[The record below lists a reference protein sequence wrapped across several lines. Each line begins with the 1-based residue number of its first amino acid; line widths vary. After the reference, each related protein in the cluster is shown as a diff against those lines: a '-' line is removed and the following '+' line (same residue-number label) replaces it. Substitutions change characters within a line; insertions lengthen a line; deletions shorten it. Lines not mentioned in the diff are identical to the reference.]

1 MRERPDR
8 DLDRAGAP
16 NRHLDGG
23 EPGSQRVTITNVLI
37 AVNVITYVWLTTT
50 GGLSSDR
57 ALYDHGAL
65 LGVACTEGGQWWRIV
80 SGAFLHGG
88 LVHIAFNM
96 FALFQVGS
104 IVELLFGKLRYAAL
118 YAVALAGSGLAVVYV
133 APNDLTVGASG
144 AIFGLFGALV
154 AVGLRLGPRGRGLIG
169 QVLPVIVINL
179 VLTFTIPN
187 ISAAGHIG
195 GLITGFLAGL
205 ILFMVPSR
213 QRDYAYAYAAGP
225 DEAPPVDTIEQ
236 PRG

>member
-1 MRERPDR
+1 
-8 DLDRAGAP
+8 
-16 NRHLDGG
+16 
-23 EPGSQRVTITNVLI
+23 VTITNLLI
-37 AVNVITYVWLTTT
+37 AINVIAYVWLTST

-57 ALYDHGAL
+57 ALFDHGAL
-65 LGVACTEGGQWWRIV
+65 LGIACTQDGQWWRILT
-80 SGAFLHGG
+80 GAFLHGG
-88 LVHIAFNM
+88 LLHVAFNM
-96 FALFQVGS
+96 FALYQVGT
-104 IVELLFGKLRYAAL
+104 IVELLFGKLRYVAL
-118 YAVALAGSGLAVVYV
+118 YAVSLAGSGLAVVYV

-205 ILFMVPSR
+205 VLFMVPSR
-213 QRDYAYAYAAGP
+213 QRDYAYAYVAAP
-225 DEAPPVDTIEQ
+225 DEAPPVSTIEQ
-236 PRG
+236 PRE